1 MLDCVGEGVEMKDV
15 AVPAPGELVFILSKD
30 TTSNKTRLRHEL
42 KQSEVQ
48 TDLVLDVCAGLSVL
62 FVDVESLLEL
72 LAVDVVAVVVGE
84 VELVWAVVVVA
95 VVALLLVVVLFS
107 WFMNASYSRCS

>member
-1 MLDCVGEGVEMKDV
+1 M
-15 AVPAPGELVFILSKD
+15 
-30 TTSNKTRLRHEL
+30 
-42 KQSEVQ
+42 
-48 TDLVLDVCAGLSVL
+48 
-62 FVDVESLLEL
+62 ESLLEL